1 MALGPISGLRPV
13 GSLRVYSE
21 GFRIYPHSRWP
32 WVNWWHLRQHPLFAL
47 STVLDDTTSAA
58 PVPIDS
64 SDGAATQAQLTWL
77 HDMGVLPAELTG
89 FTGTNAS
96 ALLEELKEDFDQ
108 ASHMPAP
115 PCLRDARNREY
126 IMCLWPARPYAHV
139 PMRMH
144 ALFSSSATTAA
155 APSPAS
161 SARKPHPTA
170 YPSPRTSS
178 PSLKRPC
185 SSLACS
191 LATRALPCARDRV
204 PTRRPRSD
212 SLRHWPSSRW
222 VCYLHD
228 AVICRALHVALVLAR
243 SYA

>member
-1 MALGPISGLRPV
+1 M
-13 GSLRVYSE
+13 
-21 GFRIYPHSRWP
+21 
-32 WVNWWHLRQHPLFAL
+32 
-47 STVLDDTTSAA
+47 
-58 PVPIDS
+58 DS

-77 HDMGVLPAELTG
+77 HGMGVLPAELAG
-89 FTGTNAS
+89 FTATNAS
-96 ALLEELKEDFDQ
+96 ALLEEHKEDFDLV
-108 ASHMPAP
+108 SHMPAP
-115 PCLRDARNREY
+115 PCLRNARNREY
-126 IMCLWPARPYAHV
+126 IMCPWPARPHAHV
-139 PMRMH
+139 PMRMRMH
-144 ALFSSSATTAA
+144 ALCSSSATTVA

-161 SARKPHPTA
+161 SAKKPHPTA

-191 LATRALPCARDRV
+191 LATRALPCARVRV

-228 AVICRALHVALVLAR
+228 AIICRALDVALVLAR